1 MITLK
6 RIILVLLLLFT
17 FGCMNNNTAS
27 DAVKDYLNS
36 YNNLDTKVL
45 DDLETEV
52 IKENLTLEQSDKY
65 RSILKKQY
73 KDLSYKIIKE
83 EKEDDITLVTT
94 KISVYDL
101 YKAQSDASLY
111 LADNMNEFYDE
122 NGKYNSDKYL
132 DYKLEQ
138 MKNVTNKVEYTI
150 VFEVEKED
158 DKYRVLQPSETDL
171 EKIHGVYSYDI
182 K

>member
-1 MITLK
+1 
-6 RIILVLLLLFT
+6 
-17 FGCMNNNTAS
+17 MNNNTAS

-52 IKENLTLEQSDKY
+52 TKENLTLEQSDKY

-138 MKNVTNKVEYTI
+138 MKNVTDKVEYTI
-150 VFEVEKED
+150 IFEVEKED

>member
-1 MITLK
+1 
-6 RIILVLLLLFT
+6 
-17 FGCMNNNTAS
+17 MNNNTAS

-52 IKENLTLEQSDKY
+52 TKENLTLEQSDKY

>member
-1 MITLK
+1 
-6 RIILVLLLLFT
+6 
-17 FGCMNNNTAS
+17 MNNNTAS

-45 DDLETEV
+45 DDLETQV
-52 IKENLTLEQSDKY
+52 TKENLTEEQSDKY

-111 LADNMNEFYDE
+111 LADNMNKFYDD

-138 MKNVTNKVEYTI
+138 MKNMTDKVEYTI
-150 VFEVEKED
+150 VFEVEKID